1 MNAYKVTVSARE
13 VFQLM
18 KKRRE
23 KILKQLLHISLKFV
37 KELSPGLHC
46 CWMWSV
52 IYRKPRTSFNC
63 WRRNSAYAFW
73 SSFTLSPYEWFF
85 PLKAFLSFEIASPL
99 PSFPLLSHGEFHSP
113 WYDARLGL
121 RQHVLK
127 SWTLWLQ
134 WPQWT
139 ESSKECCNSVSDQA
153 IIW

>member
-37 KELSPGLHC
+37 KELSLGLDC

-63 WRRNSAYAFW
+63 WRRNFAYAFW

-99 PSFPLLSHGEFHSP
+99 PSPPLPSLPLP
-113 WYDARLGL
+113 WWIPFTMIRCMIRLETACTKIINSL
-121 RQHVLK
+121 ITM
-127 SWTLWLQ
+127 TLMNWIQ
-134 WPQWT
+134 
-139 ESSKECCNSVSDQA
+139 
-153 IIW
+153 